1 MKNRFTGAY
10 VAHGSLG
17 ILIILSCCLAG
28 QAQSGRR
35 SPKPLSPPTSTTP
48 APTTP
53 ATKETES
60 AVKEAESSASA
71 EKPAI
76 KQQNVIVG
84 MDDRSSAYYIPPYMT
99 DAVMRGFTSKFNGV
113 ASIKL
118 TVDTKMRRKEAVERA
133 KKETETFFIVLQLS
147 TDNMGGEVIGDVNPE
162 ELIVTYYVF
171 TPGTGKVKDQSRIYI
186 RPPKSILGQ
195 RIPTSAN
202 TVDAQLV
209 EAGRE
214 AAYRAM
220 SALHTDTP
228 TIRR

>member
-1 MKNRFTGAY
+1 
-10 VAHGSLG
+10 VHGSLG

-35 SPKPLSPPTSTTP
+35 SPKPLSPPTST
-48 APTTP
+48 APTTTP
-53 ATKETES
+53 ATKE
-60 AVKEAESSASA
+60 AEPTAPA

-76 KQQNVIVG
+76 KQQNVIVA
-84 MDDRSSAYYIPPYMT
+84 MDDRSSAYYIPAYMT

-133 KKETETFFIVLQLS
+133 KKETETFFILLQLS
-147 TDNMGGEVIGDVNPE
+147 TDNMGGEVNGDVNPE
-162 ELIVTYYVF
+162 ALIVTYYVF

-186 RPPKSILGQ
+186 RPAKSILGQ
-195 RIPTSAN
+195 RVPTSAS